1 LIDLL
6 SFRDRE
12 STIQCIR
19 RRELTAIIMTK
30 LTVIYFT
37 VVPISSSTNGG
48 NIACRNHIDR
58 LNRDPN
64 IDLRVLAAPT
74 SQDVAATEEFLRR
87 ANIEHIVIP
96 RREGNFHQADNTVMS
111 TLRFAALSAVYFPWE
126 LEARL
131 QPQYDEALEWAMKHW
146 QADLIVIDYTFSAL
160 FCPKVMRGP
169 IKKAIVTFNREA
181 EFYRDMIGL
190 GMIRH
195 DRFSAEISA
204 RRLARFERNAYSQC
218 DKVIAIS
225 ANDLPSHVPAERKSA
240 IVPYLDPRERWS
252 FTGSNA
258 LFFVGNVAHYPN
270 REAVEFLATR
280 LAPELEAVSPSTII
294 KIIGASSTDVPKGW
308 LHPQIE
314 YLGFS
319 DGATVDLLF
328 RTCDAMISPI
338 KNTYGMKFK
347 MAEAVAY
354 GTPLISSSE
363 ALECLSYIE
372 GAQAFPFGDGKLAAS
387 IVARVIGSRQELE
400 AISRSMVA
408 SSEAY
413 ISSQEYRWSEELA
426 PLVQ

>member
-1 LIDLL
+1 
-6 SFRDRE
+6 
-12 STIQCIR
+12 
-19 RRELTAIIMTK
+19 MKK

-37 VVPISSSTNGG
+37 VVPISSAANGG

-64 IDLRVLAAPT
+64 INLRVLAAPT
-74 SQDVAATEEFLRR
+74 FQDAVVTEGYLRT
-87 ANIEHIVIP
+87 AEIEHIVIP
-96 RREGNFHQADNTVMS
+96 RRDGNFHQVDNTVAS

-126 LEARL
+126 LEAHA
-131 QPQYDEALEWAMKHW
+131 QPQYDEALEWAMRHW

-160 FCPKVMRGP
+160 FCPRVMRGP

-190 GMIRH
+190 GMIKH

-204 RRLARFERNAYSQC
+204 RRLARFERNAYRQC
-218 DKVIAIS
+218 DRVIAIG
-225 ANDLPSHVPAERKSA
+225 ANDLPGYVSAERKSA

-252 FTGSNA
+252 FTNTKA
-258 LFFVGNVAHYPN
+258 LFFVGNIGHYPN
-270 REAVEFLATR
+270 REAIEFLATR
-280 LAPELEAVSPSTII
+280 LGPELKELSPSTMIRI
-294 KIIGASSTDVPKGW
+294 VGASATDVPKDW

-363 ALECLSYIE
+363 ALECLPYIN
-372 GAQAFPFGDGKLAAS
+372 GAQAFPFGDAKLAAS
-387 IVARVIGSRQELE
+387 IVARVIGNRAELE
-400 AISRSMVA
+400 SMSGSMIA

-413 ISSQEYRWSEELA
+413 ISSQQYRWSEELVQ
-426 PLVQ
+426 LVQ

>member
-1 LIDLL
+1 
-6 SFRDRE
+6 
-12 STIQCIR
+12 
-19 RRELTAIIMTK
+19 M
-30 LTVIYFT
+30 IYFT
-37 VVPISSSTNGG
+37 VVPISSAANGG

-74 SQDVAATEEFLRR
+74 FQDSVATEEYLRK
-87 ANIEHIVIP
+87 AEIEHIVIP
-96 RREGNFHQADNTVMS
+96 RKEGNFHQADNTVAS

-126 LEARL
+126 LEAHA
-131 QPQYDEALEWAMKHW
+131 QPQYDDALEWAMRHW
-146 QADLIVIDYTFSAL
+146 QADLILIDYTFSAL
-160 FCPKVMRGP
+160 FCPRVMRGP

-190 GMIRH
+190 GMIKH

-204 RRLARFERNAYSQC
+204 RRLARFERNAYRQC

-225 ANDLPSHVPAERKSA
+225 ANDLPSYVPAERKSV
-240 IVPYLDPRERWS
+240 IVPYLDPRLRWS
-252 FTGSNA
+252 FTNTNA
-258 LFFVGNVAHYPN
+258 LFFVGNIGHYPN
-270 REAVEFLATR
+270 REAIEFLATR
-280 LAPELEAVSPSTII
+280 LAPQLEAVSPSTII
-294 KIIGASSTDVPKGW
+294 KIVGASSADVPKEW
-308 LHPQIE
+308 LHPKIE

-319 DGATVDLLF
+319 DSVTVDLLF
-328 RTCDAMISPI
+328 RSCDAMISPI

-363 ALECLSYIE
+363 ALECLPYIE
-372 GAQAFPFGDGKLAAS
+372 GAQAFPFGDGKRAAS
-387 IVARVIGSRQELE
+387 LVARVIGNRNELE
-400 AISRSMVA
+400 SISGSMIA

-413 ISSQEYRWSEELA
+413 ISSQKTRWSEELA